1 MVALICTCRT
11 SDSRTGCGETW
22 RSRISPRNLRSL
34 YFGST
39 SDEENGWKMWP
50 KKPRFCKV
58 VVVIGVV
65 VGTGV
70 AVTGDVVADGVV
82 SGVPE
87 GSGVVSWADRSPA
100 AARSM

>member
-1 MVALICTCRT
+1 
-11 SDSRTGCGETW
+11 
-22 RSRISPRNLRSL
+22 
-34 YFGST
+34 
-39 SDEENGWKMWP
+39 MWP

-70 AVTGDVVADGVV
+70 AGTDDVVADGVV

-87 GSGVVSWADRSPA
+87 DSGVLSWPRRPVATASSMEKIV
-100 AARSM
+100 ARRIIDGFNTKR

>member
-1 MVALICTCRT
+1 
-11 SDSRTGCGETW
+11 
-22 RSRISPRNLRSL
+22 
-34 YFGST
+34 
-39 SDEENGWKMWP
+39 MWP

-70 AVTGDVVADGVV
+70 AATDDEVADGVASGGMV

-87 GSGVVSWADRSPA
+87 GSGVVSWADRPPA
-100 AARSM
+100 AARSIEKIMARRIIDGLNTKR

>member
-1 MVALICTCRT
+1 
-11 SDSRTGCGETW
+11 
-22 RSRISPRNLRSL
+22 
-34 YFGST
+34 
-39 SDEENGWKMWP
+39 MWP

-70 AVTGDVVADGVV
+70 AVTGDVVADGVA

-100 AARSM
+100 AARSMEKIMARRIIDGLNTKR

>member
-1 MVALICTCRT
+1 
-11 SDSRTGCGETW
+11 
-22 RSRISPRNLRSL
+22 
-34 YFGST
+34 
-39 SDEENGWKMWP
+39 MWP

-100 AARSM
+100 AARSMEKIMARRIIDGLNTKR